1 MQKSRVALKRLESVP
16 TFHSFANLFSQHVLQ
31 EHRLLFFLFILPH
44 RTWEE
49 IMQAF
54 YQTELPSLLH
64 LTGAGLCSPKDSR
77 DGHKVVAW
85 PWGHLES
92 SLMVCLHEPSAR
104 ALGTVPV
111 SSVPGGRGSPAP
123 SPWPFPVQK
132 GHRWA
137 VSLYQGCQTTVGMP
151 ATCTY
156 TLSQLPTAVSPLTQ
170 KAEHRSVTVSGVLLW
185 IAASCNLLFSPILQ
199 CTFARQGSN
208 STTAHLSSKLSDF
221 PFIASTAP
229 RISHA
234 LPVLTPSCPG
244 LH

>member
-1 MQKSRVALKRLESVP
+1 
-16 TFHSFANLFSQHVLQ
+16 
-31 EHRLLFFLFILPH
+31 
-44 RTWEE
+44 
-49 IMQAF
+49 
-54 YQTELPSLLH
+54 
-64 LTGAGLCSPKDSR
+64 
-77 DGHKVVAW
+77 
-85 PWGHLES
+85 
-92 SLMVCLHEPSAR
+92 MVCLHEPSAR

-185 IAASCNLLFSPILQ
+185 IAASYSLLFPQYCNVPLQ
-199 CTFARQGSN
+199 DRAV
-208 STTAHLSSKLSDF
+208 
-221 PFIASTAP
+221 TAP
-229 RISHA
+229 QHTSAPSSVALQDRFSLHCIHSSSDHSCSISAHSLLPWAA
-234 LPVLTPSCPG
+234 LAQEDAGMQLPAPQQHQGTAARPQQPSRLRPRLPAALGLTHELSNAQQLG
-244 LH
+244 FQKSQEQED